1 MHLIFRSALLSGN
14 TVIMILTK
22 VLNKADGFGSD
33 SFCVHVS
40 FSLSWIFLWDLVQTL
55 HTNGASAAASF
66 TAGGSS
72 YFVIA
77 NSGREGE
84 REVQSLL
91 YRLDADGSVEVVS
104 PASLL

>member
-1 MHLIFRSALLSGN
+1 
-14 TVIMILTK
+14 MILTK
-22 VLNKADGFGSD
+22 VLNNAEGFWFG
-33 SFCVHVS
+33 SFCVHAPLPFHGFCLCV
-40 FSLSWIFLWDLVQTL
+40 LVQTL
-55 HTNGASAAASF
+55 HTDGASAAASF

-77 NSGREGE
+77 NSGKEGE

-104 PASLL
+104 RASLL